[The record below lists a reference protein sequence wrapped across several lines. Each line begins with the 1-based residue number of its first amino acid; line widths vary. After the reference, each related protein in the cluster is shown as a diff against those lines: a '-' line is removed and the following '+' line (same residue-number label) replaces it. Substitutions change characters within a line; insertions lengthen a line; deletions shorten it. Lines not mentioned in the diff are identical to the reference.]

1 MCTAHGVVQK
11 RPNILTPRILS
22 DFKDYFHRLRR
33 RRVGAR
39 AYLDFFVTE
48 PHPSVVLIAQLSGQ
62 VVGYAFTSP
71 DGRYQAAEVGGDT
84 VIVDL
89 RERRQHRASGVYP
102 RGFDADVLEVEGAET
117 ATAYLPAWTDLQQ
130 ISLEHTPADFWSPW
144 PDPSQTG

>member
-1 MCTAHGVVQK
+1 M
-11 RPNILTPRILS
+11 
-22 DFKDYFHRLRR
+22 
-33 RRVGAR
+33 
-39 AYLDFFVTE
+39 TE
-48 PHPSVVLIAQLSGQ
+48 LHPSVVLIAHLSGQ

-102 RGFDADVLEVEGAET
+102 RAFDADVLEVEGEET

-130 ISLEHTPADFWSPW
+130 IPLEHTPVDFWTPW
-144 PDPSQTG
+144 PDPCRMGLAPAPEC